1 VSSPDE
7 SEVHRFVVAF
17 RREPRE
23 LPGAPSLWRGWIMRI
38 DSQVPAR
45 PDESPHRIWFSQ
57 LEELPGA
64 IRRLIAEARGI
75 PGLERDPG
83 S

>member
-7 SEVHRFVVAF
+7 TEVHKFVVAF

-23 LPGAPSLWRGWIMRI
+23 LPGALPQWRGWIMRI
-38 DSQVPAR
+38 DSQAPAR
-45 PDESPHRIWFSQ
+45 PDEAPHRIWFSQ

-64 IRRLIAEARGI
+64 IRRLITDARGT
-75 PGLERDPG
+75 PGL